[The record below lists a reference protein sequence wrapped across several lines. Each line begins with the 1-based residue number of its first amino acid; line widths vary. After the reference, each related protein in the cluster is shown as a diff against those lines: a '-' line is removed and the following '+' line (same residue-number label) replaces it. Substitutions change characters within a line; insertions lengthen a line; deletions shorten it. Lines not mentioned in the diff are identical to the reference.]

1 MKILT
6 CLIIIGCLS
15 AGIASA
21 DQFRVR
27 EKKGNETFDLPYAR
41 VRIWNGNTPTFD
53 GWTDKYGRITI
64 NLPNGSYTA
73 EVCRAGKTN
82 HVNLAI
88 DGQNTL
94 KTVHVQ

>member
-1 MKILT
+1 MKTLAY
-6 CLIIIGCLS
+6 LIAICSLS

-27 EKKGNETFDLPYAR
+27 EKKGNETFDMPYAK
-41 VRIWNGNTPTFD
+41 VRISSAPGFE
-53 GWTDKYGRITI
+53 GWTDKYGRITVS
-64 NLPNGSYTA
+64 LPNGSYTA
-73 EVCRAGKTN
+73 EVCRAGTTN

>member
-1 MKILT
+1 MKTLAYF
-6 CLIIIGCLS
+6 IIICGLS
-15 AGIASA
+15 AGIAPA

-41 VRIWNGNTPTFD
+41 VRIWNGNAPTFE

-64 NLPNGSYTA
+64 NLPNGPYTA
-73 EVCRAGKTN
+73 EVCRASTTN